1 MRESDFL
8 TALLAER
15 EARRAQDPLW
25 GFKPHPKQQAF
36 IDAVL
41 GPTCYE
47 NWLFAANRAG
57 KSDAGAWAVAHI
69 ARFGFPHE
77 PSFRPTIGW
86 VVSLDFPS
94 SRDIVQPKLFDNGVS
109 GQQSH
114 PPFIP
119 DREIKT
125 WRVSDQVLVL
135 KNGSVIGFKS
145 ADSGRAKFQ
154 GAERD
159 YVWFDE
165 EPPLE
170 VYEETV
176 MRVPAGRR
184 LKILG
189 TCTLLPQSGHGSGVS
204 WAFDRLIKPWKDGTA
219 GHQIFTASIYDN
231 PWLSTEE
238 VRRLEAMYP
247 PGSLVRRIRLD
258 GELIAGLSG
267 SRVYSAFDRSI
278 HVSDDLQLSPHLP
291 ICWAWDFNVAPMVSV
306 IGQYQHGKF
315 VVLRE
320 CVMEQGSITEMVEW
334 VRDLYPA
341 HPAGIWIY
349 GDATGQSRTAQT
361 GASDYAMIMQGMRSY
376 PSAVRLKIPS
386 TNPLIRDRI
395 NAVNRALVDEN
406 GTVGVKIDR
415 KQCPELIK
423 DLEEVVYDARG
434 RIKKTTD
441 PKDPYTKRTHVSDA
455 FGYWVVATAPVAPW
469 IHSSGVWRA
478 QPVTIPKPR
487 YAFTS

>member
-1 MRESDFL
+1 MGADL
-8 TALLAER
+8 LKTLLAER
-15 EARRAQDPLW
+15 EARRATDPLW
-25 GFKPHPKQQAF
+25 SFRPHAKQQAF

-41 GPTCYE
+41 RGSAYE

-69 ARFGFPHE
+69 ARFGFPNE
-77 PSFRPTIGW
+77 SGFRPTVGW

-94 SRDIVQPKLFDNGVS
+94 SRDIVQPKLFENGVS

-119 DREIKT
+119 DREIKE
-125 WRVSDQVLVL
+125 WRVSDQVLIL

-165 EPPLE
+165 EPPLD

-184 LKILG
+184 LRILG
-189 TCTLLPQSGHGSGVS
+189 TCTLLPQGGTGSGVS
-204 WAFDRLIKPWKDGTA
+204 WAFDRLIRPWQEQRA
-219 GHQIFTASIYDN
+219 NHNIFTASIYDN
-231 PWLSTEE
+231 PYLSQDEI
-238 VRRLEAMYP
+238 RRLEAMYP
-247 PGSLVRRIRLD
+247 PGSVFRRIRLD
-258 GELIAGLSG
+258 GELVAGISG

-278 HVSDDLQLSPHLP
+278 HVVERLDYQPLSPL
-291 ICWAWDFNVAPMVSV
+291 CWAWDFNVSPMVSLV
-306 IGQYQHGKF
+306 GQYVQGRF
-315 VVLRE
+315 QVLRE
-320 CVMEQGSITEMVEW
+320 LVLETGSIQEMVEW
-334 VRDLYPA
+334 FRDVFPRHQA
-341 HPAGIWIY
+341 EVWVY
-349 GDATGQSRTAQT
+349 GDATGQTRTAQT
-361 GASDYAMIMQGMRSY
+361 GVSDYAMIVQAMRTY
-376 PSAVRLKIPS
+376 PSRIRLKLPPA
-386 TNPLIRDRI
+386 NPPVRDRI
-395 NAVNRALVDEN
+395 NAVNRALLDET
-406 GTVGVKIDR
+406 GTVSVLIHRAG
-415 KQCPELIK
+415 CPELIK

-455 FGYWVVATAPVAPW
+455 LGYWIVATAPVLFSTQ
-469 IHSSGVWRA
+469 SSSWWRKSS
-478 QPVTIPKPR
+478 VTIARPA